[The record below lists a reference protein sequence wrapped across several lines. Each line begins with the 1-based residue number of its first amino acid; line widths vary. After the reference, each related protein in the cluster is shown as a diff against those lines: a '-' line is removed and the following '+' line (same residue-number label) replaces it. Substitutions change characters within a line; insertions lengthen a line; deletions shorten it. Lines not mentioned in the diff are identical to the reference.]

1 MQKFFQQSR
10 FSPVVAGL
18 TLALRAVLISLE
30 KKYLKRNFEIVWAN
44 DIDEAKAG
52 TLGSILNMI

>member
-18 TLALRAVLISLE
+18 TLALRAVLIFWE
-30 KKYLKRNFEIVWAN
+30 KNI
-44 DIDEAKAG
+44 
-52 TLGSILNMI
+52 